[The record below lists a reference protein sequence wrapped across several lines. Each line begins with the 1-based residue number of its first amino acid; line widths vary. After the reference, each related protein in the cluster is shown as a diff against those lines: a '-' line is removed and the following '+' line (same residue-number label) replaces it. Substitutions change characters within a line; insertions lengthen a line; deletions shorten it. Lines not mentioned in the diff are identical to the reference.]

1 MAKSKKKSGIP
12 FFKSIHFKIPIIFIL
27 TLLISLQIVGAY
39 FIRSLETEML
49 TSFDEQV
56 TSQTT
61 FLIDNIQ
68 TVMEDEDLSEEDK
81 ETQINAILRRFND
94 DSVLEIQLFDS
105 NGFLLA
111 TSNPTSQSFI
121 GQRTVDATIEETL
134 YTGIRS
140 ETTGYDA
147 TQEIRVKKFVTPIF
161 STASSGAMIGI
172 LNVSTNLETI
182 YNQVQNIVSLFLIAS
197 GISLVFTTGLA
208 VLISRQIINPLQKM
222 RDQTKQ
228 IAEGNYSTTLDINS
242 EDEMGQLAES
252 INYLSVR
259 VGDAQDLTEAER
271 QRLDSVLRHMTDGV
285 IATDRRGKITIINDR
300 SLNILNKTQEEVI
313 GESIIEVLDLSDRFS
328 FRELFDQHE
337 SILLNYGTAE
347 EETIIRAE
355 YSVIQRE
362 SGFISG
368 LVWVLTDITEHE
380 KIERDRKQFVS
391 NISHELRTP
400 LTSVRS
406 YSEALVDGAIKDE
419 AVAVEFLNVIQTET
433 DRMIR
438 MISDLLHLSRM
449 DAKQQVLNREL
460 VIFKDLVNHV
470 LDRFEMMLQSEDY
483 EGKNYIIKRELMEE
497 EVWVEIDQDKLIQV
511 IDNIMNNAIKYSPD
525 GGIIYVRLMST
536 HNQLVLSIQDQG
548 LGIPQDSIPH
558 LFDRFYRV
566 DKARSRA
573 QGGSGLGLSIAK
585 EEIEL
590 HNGKI
595 WVNSIENKGTTFFIS
610 LPFEEF
616 DSDEWAGEDEWT
628 GEDEWADEEEE

>member
-1 MAKSKKKSGIP
+1 MPKTRKKSGIP
-12 FFKSIHFKIPIIFIL
+12 FFKSIHFKIPVIFIL

-49 TSFDEQV
+49 TSFDDQV

-61 FLIDNIQ
+61 FIIDNIQ
-68 TVMEDEDLSEEDK
+68 SVMEDEDLNEDEK
-81 ETQINAILRRFND
+81 ETQVNSILRRFNN

-111 TSNPTSQSFI
+111 TSNPTSQAYI
-121 GQRTVDATIEETL
+121 GQRTVDEDIEETL

-140 ETTGYDA
+140 ETSGYDSN
-147 TQEIRVKKFVTPIF
+147 QEIRIKKFVTPIF

-172 LNVSTNLETI
+172 LNVTANLETI
-182 YNQVQNIVSLFLIAS
+182 YSQIQNIMSLFLIAS
-197 GISLVFTTGLA
+197 GISLVFTTVLA
-208 VLISRQIINPLQKM
+208 MLISSQIINPLQKM

-242 EDEMGQLAES
+242 EDEIGQLAES

-300 SLNILNKTQEEVI
+300 SLSILNKTQEEVI
-313 GESIIEVLDLSDRFS
+313 GESIIEALDLSDRFS

-337 SILLNYGTAE
+337 SILLNYANDEG
-347 EETIIRAE
+347 ETIIRAE

-380 KIERDRKQFVS
+380 KIEHDRKQFVS

-406 YSEALVDGAIKDE
+406 YSEASVDGAIKDE
-419 AVAVEFLNVIQTET
+419 KVAVEFLNVIQTET

-449 DAKQQVLNREL
+449 DAKQQVINREL
-460 VIFKDLVNHV
+460 IIFKDLVNHI
-470 LDRFEMMLQSEDY
+470 LDRFDMMLQSEDY

-525 GGIIYVRLMST
+525 GGTIYVRLMST

-548 LGIPQDSIPH
+548 LGIPQESIPH

-590 HNGKI
+590 HNGTI

-616 DSDEWAGEDEWT
+616 DSDDWA
-628 GEDEWADEEEE
+628 GEDEWADEE

>member
-1 MAKSKKKSGIP
+1 MPKTRKKSGIP
-12 FFKSIHFKIPIIFIL
+12 FFKSINFKIPVIFIL

-49 TSFDEQV
+49 TSFDDQI

-61 FLIDNIQ
+61 FIVDNIQ
-68 TVMEDEDLSEEDK
+68 TVMEDEDLNEDEK
-81 ETQINAILRRFND
+81 ETQVNSILRRFNN

-111 TSNPTSQSFI
+111 TSNPTSQAYI
-121 GQRTVDATIEETL
+121 GQRTVDEDIEETL

-140 ETTGYDA
+140 ETSGYDSN
-147 TQEIRVKKFVTPIF
+147 QEIRIKKFVTPIF

-172 LNVSTNLETI
+172 LNVTANLETI
-182 YNQVQNIVSLFLIAS
+182 YSQIQNIMSLFLIAS

-208 VLISRQIINPLQKM
+208 VLISSQIINPLQKM

-242 EDEMGQLAES
+242 EDEIGQLAES

-313 GESIIEVLDLSDRFS
+313 GESIIEALDLSDRFS

-337 SILLNYGTAE
+337 SILLNYANDEG
-347 EETIIRAE
+347 ETIIRAE

-419 AVAVEFLNVIQTET
+419 KVAVEFLNVIQTET

-449 DAKQQVLNREL
+449 DAKQQVINREL
-460 VIFKDLVNHV
+460 IIFKDLVNHI
-470 LDRFEMMLQSEDY
+470 LDRFDMMLQSEDY

-511 IDNIMNNAIKYSPD
+511 IDNIINNAIKYSPD
-525 GGIIYVRLMST
+525 GGTIYVRLMST

-548 LGIPQDSIPH
+548 LGIPQESIPH

-616 DSDEWAGEDEWT
+616 DSDDWA
-628 GEDEWADEEEE
+628 GEDEWADEAG

>member
-1 MAKSKKKSGIP
+1 MSKIRKKSGIP

-49 TSFDEQV
+49 TSFDDQV

-61 FLIDNIQ
+61 FIIDNIQ
-68 TVMEDEDLSEEDK
+68 TVMEDEDLNEDEK
-81 ETQINAILRRFND
+81 ETQVNSILRRFNN

-111 TSNPTSQSFI
+111 TSNPTSQAYI
-121 GQRTVDATIEETL
+121 GQRTVDEDIEETL

-140 ETTGYDA
+140 ETSGFDA
-147 TQEIRVKKFVTPIF
+147 NQEIRIKKFVTPIF

-172 LNVSTNLETI
+172 LNVTANLETI
-182 YNQVQNIVSLFLIAS
+182 YSQIQNIMSLFLIAS
-197 GISLVFTTGLA
+197 GISLIFTTGLS
-208 VLISRQIINPLQKM
+208 VLISSQIINPLQKM

-228 IAEGNYSTTLDINS
+228 IAEGNYSTTLDINA
-242 EDEMGQLAES
+242 EDEIGQLAES

-313 GESIIEVLDLSDRFS
+313 GESIIEALDLSDRFS

-337 SILLNYGTAE
+337 SILLNYANDEG
-347 EETIIRAE
+347 ETIIRAE

-419 AVAVEFLNVIQTET
+419 KVAVEFLSVIQTET

-449 DAKQQVLNREL
+449 DAKQQVVNREL
-460 VIFKDLVNHV
+460 IIFKDLINHI
-470 LDRFEMMLQSEDY
+470 LDRFDMMLQSDDY
-483 EGKNYIIKRELMEE
+483 EGKNYTIKRELMEE

-525 GGIIYVRLMST
+525 GGTIYVRLMST

-548 LGIPQDSIPH
+548 LGIPQESIPH

-610 LPFEEF
+610 LPFEEI
-616 DSDEWAGEDEWT
+616 DSEDWA
-628 GEDEWADEEEE
+628 GEDEWADEEE

>member
-1 MAKSKKKSGIP
+1 MPNTRKKTGIP
-12 FFKSIHFKIPIIFIL
+12 FFKSIHFKIPVIFIL

-49 TSFDEQV
+49 TSFDDQV
-56 TSQTT
+56 NSQTT
-61 FLIDNIQ
+61 FIIDNIQ
-68 TVMEDEDLSEEDK
+68 TVMEDEDLNEDEK
-81 ETQINAILRRFND
+81 ETQVNSILRRFNN

-111 TSNPTSQSFI
+111 TSNPTSQAYI
-121 GQRTVDATIEETL
+121 GQRTVDEDIEETL

-140 ETTGYDA
+140 ETSGYDSN
-147 TQEIRVKKFVTPIF
+147 QEIRIKKFVTPIF

-172 LNVSTNLETI
+172 LNVTANLESI
-182 YNQVQNIVSLFLIAS
+182 YSQIQNIMSLFLIAS

-208 VLISRQIINPLQKM
+208 VLISSQIINPLQKM

-242 EDEMGQLAES
+242 EDEIGQLAES

-285 IATDRRGKITIINDR
+285 VATDRRGKITIINDR
-300 SLNILNKTQEEVI
+300 SLSILNKTQEEVI
-313 GESIIEVLDLSDRFS
+313 GESIIEALDLSERFS
-328 FRELFDQHE
+328 FRELFDQHD
-337 SILLNYGTAE
+337 SILLNYANDEG
-347 EETIIRAE
+347 ETIIRAE

-419 AVAVEFLNVIQTET
+419 KVAVEFLNVIQTET

-449 DAKQQVLNREL
+449 DAKQQVINREL
-460 VIFKDLVNHV
+460 IIFKDLVNHI
-470 LDRFEMMLQSEDY
+470 LDRFDMMLQSEDY

-525 GGIIYVRLMST
+525 GGTIYVRLMST

-548 LGIPQDSIPH
+548 LGIPQESIPH

-590 HNGKI
+590 HNGTI

-616 DSDEWAGEDEWT
+616 DSDDWA
-628 GEDEWADEEEE
+628 GEDEWADEEE

>member
-1 MAKSKKKSGIP
+1 MPKTRKKSGIP
-12 FFKSIHFKIPIIFIL
+12 FFKSIHFKIPVIFIL

-49 TSFDEQV
+49 TSFDDQV

-61 FLIDNIQ
+61 FIIDNIQ
-68 TVMEDEDLSEEDK
+68 SVMEDEDLNEDEK
-81 ETQINAILRRFND
+81 ETQVNSILRRFNN

-111 TSNPTSQSFI
+111 TSNPTSQAYI
-121 GQRTVDATIEETL
+121 GQRTVDEDIEETL

-140 ETTGYDA
+140 ETSGYDSN
-147 TQEIRVKKFVTPIF
+147 QEIRIKKFVTPIF

-172 LNVSTNLETI
+172 LNMSANLETI
-182 YNQVQNIVSLFLIAS
+182 YSQIQNIMTLFLIAS

-208 VLISRQIINPLQKM
+208 MLISSQIINPLQKM

-242 EDEMGQLAES
+242 EDEIGQLAES

-300 SLNILNKTQEEVI
+300 SLSILNKTQEEVI
-313 GESIIEVLDLSDRFS
+313 GESIIEALDLSDRFS

-337 SILLNYGTAE
+337 SILLNYANDEG
-347 EETIIRAE
+347 ETIIRAE

-419 AVAVEFLNVIQTET
+419 KVAVEFLNVIQTET

-449 DAKQQVLNREL
+449 DAKQQVINREL
-460 VIFKDLVNHV
+460 IIFKDLVNHI
-470 LDRFEMMLQSEDY
+470 LDRFDMMLQSEDY

-525 GGIIYVRLMST
+525 GGTIYVRLMST

-548 LGIPQDSIPH
+548 LGIPQESIPH

-590 HNGKI
+590 HNGTI

-616 DSDEWAGEDEWT
+616 DSDDWA
-628 GEDEWADEEEE
+628 GEDEWADEE

>member
-1 MAKSKKKSGIP
+1 MPKTRKKSGIP
-12 FFKSIHFKIPIIFIL
+12 FFKSIHFKIPVIFIL

-49 TSFDEQV
+49 TSFDDQV

-61 FLIDNIQ
+61 FIIDNIQ
-68 TVMEDEDLSEEDK
+68 TVMEDEDLNEDEK
-81 ETQINAILRRFND
+81 ETQVNSILRRFNN

-111 TSNPTSQSFI
+111 TSNPTSQAYI
-121 GQRTVDATIEETL
+121 GQRTVDEDIEETL

-140 ETTGYDA
+140 ETSGYDSN
-147 TQEIRVKKFVTPIF
+147 QEIRIKKFVTPIF

-172 LNVSTNLETI
+172 LNVTANLETI
-182 YNQVQNIVSLFLIAS
+182 YSQIQNIMSLFLIAS

-208 VLISRQIINPLQKM
+208 VLISSQIINPLQKM

-242 EDEMGQLAES
+242 EDEIGQLAES

-300 SLNILNKTQEEVI
+300 SLSILNKTQEEVI
-313 GESIIEVLDLSDRFS
+313 GESIIEALDLSDRFS

-337 SILLNYGTAE
+337 SILLNYANDDG
-347 EETIIRAE
+347 ETIIRAE

-419 AVAVEFLNVIQTET
+419 KVAVEFLNVIQTET

-449 DAKQQVLNREL
+449 DAKQQVINREL
-460 VIFKDLVNHV
+460 IIFKDLVNHI
-470 LDRFEMMLQSEDY
+470 LDRFDMMLQSENY

-525 GGIIYVRLMST
+525 GGTIYVRLMST

-548 LGIPQDSIPH
+548 LGIPQESIPH

-590 HNGKI
+590 HNGTI

-616 DSDEWAGEDEWT
+616 DSDDWA
-628 GEDEWADEEEE
+628 GEDEWADEAE

>member
-1 MAKSKKKSGIP
+1 MPKTRKKSGIP
-12 FFKSIHFKIPIIFIL
+12 FFKSIHFKIPVIFIL

-49 TSFDEQV
+49 TSFDDQI

-61 FLIDNIQ
+61 FIVDNIQ
-68 TVMEDEDLSEEDK
+68 TVMEDEDLNEDEK
-81 ETQINAILRRFND
+81 ETQVNSILRRFNN

-111 TSNPTSQSFI
+111 TSNPTSQAYI
-121 GQRTVDATIEETL
+121 GQRTVDEDIEETL

-140 ETTGYDA
+140 ETSGYDSN
-147 TQEIRVKKFVTPIF
+147 QEIRIKKFVTPIF

-172 LNVSTNLETI
+172 LNVTANLETI
-182 YNQVQNIVSLFLIAS
+182 YSQIQNIMSLFLIAS

-208 VLISRQIINPLQKM
+208 VLISSQIINPLQKM

-242 EDEMGQLAES
+242 EDEIGQLAES

-313 GESIIEVLDLSDRFS
+313 GESIIEALDLSDRFS
-328 FRELFDQHE
+328 FRELFDHHE
-337 SILLNYGTAE
+337 SILLNYANDEG
-347 EETIIRAE
+347 ETIIRAE

-419 AVAVEFLNVIQTET
+419 KVAVEFLNVIQTET

-449 DAKQQVLNREL
+449 DAKQQVINREL
-460 VIFKDLVNHV
+460 IIFKDLVNHI
-470 LDRFEMMLQSEDY
+470 LDRFDMMLQSEDY

-511 IDNIMNNAIKYSPD
+511 IDNIINNAIKYSPD
-525 GGIIYVRLMST
+525 GGTIYVRLMST

-548 LGIPQDSIPH
+548 LGIPQESIPH

-616 DSDEWAGEDEWT
+616 DSDDWA
-628 GEDEWADEEEE
+628 GEDEWADEAG

>member
-1 MAKSKKKSGIP
+1 MPKTRKKSGIP
-12 FFKSIHFKIPIIFIL
+12 FFKSIHFKIPVIFIL

-49 TSFDEQV
+49 TSFDDQV

-61 FLIDNIQ
+61 FIIDNIQ
-68 TVMEDEDLSEEDK
+68 SVMEDEDLNEDEK
-81 ETQINAILRRFND
+81 ETQVNSILRRFNN

-111 TSNPTSQSFI
+111 TSNPTSQAYI
-121 GQRTVDATIEETL
+121 GQRTVDEDIEETL

-140 ETTGYDA
+140 ETSGYDSN
-147 TQEIRVKKFVTPIF
+147 QEIRIKKFVTPIF

-172 LNVSTNLETI
+172 LNVSANLETI
-182 YNQVQNIVSLFLIAS
+182 YSQIQNIMSLFLIAS

-208 VLISRQIINPLQKM
+208 MLISSQIINPLQKM

-242 EDEMGQLAES
+242 EDEIGQLAES

-300 SLNILNKTQEEVI
+300 SLSILNKTQEEVI
-313 GESIIEVLDLSDRFS
+313 GESIIEALDLSDRFS

-337 SILLNYGTAE
+337 SILLNYANDEG
-347 EETIIRAE
+347 ETIIRAE

-419 AVAVEFLNVIQTET
+419 KVAVEFLNVIQTET

-449 DAKQQVLNREL
+449 DAKQQVINREL
-460 VIFKDLVNHV
+460 IIFKDLVNHI
-470 LDRFEMMLQSEDY
+470 LDRFDMMLQSEDY

-525 GGIIYVRLMST
+525 GGTIYVRLMST

-548 LGIPQDSIPH
+548 LGIPQESIPH

-590 HNGKI
+590 HNGTI

-616 DSDEWAGEDEWT
+616 DSDDWAGEDEWT
-628 GEDEWADEEEE
+628 DEE

>member
-1 MAKSKKKSGIP
+1 MPKTRKKSGIP
-12 FFKSIHFKIPIIFIL
+12 FFKSIHFKIPVIFIL

-49 TSFDEQV
+49 TSFDDQV

-61 FLIDNIQ
+61 FIIDNIQ
-68 TVMEDEDLSEEDK
+68 SVMEDEDLNEDEK
-81 ETQINAILRRFND
+81 ETQVNSILRRFNN

-111 TSNPTSQSFI
+111 TSNPTSQAYI
-121 GQRTVDATIEETL
+121 GQRTVDEDIEETL

-140 ETTGYDA
+140 ETSGYDSN
-147 TQEIRVKKFVTPIF
+147 QEIRIKKFVTPIF

-172 LNVSTNLETI
+172 LNVSANLETI
-182 YNQVQNIVSLFLIAS
+182 YSQIQNIMTLFLIAS

-208 VLISRQIINPLQKM
+208 MLISSQIINPLQKM

-242 EDEMGQLAES
+242 EDEIGQLAES

-300 SLNILNKTQEEVI
+300 SLSILNKTQEEVI
-313 GESIIEVLDLSDRFS
+313 GESIIEALDLSDRFS

-337 SILLNYGTAE
+337 SILLNYANDEG
-347 EETIIRAE
+347 ETIIRAE

-419 AVAVEFLNVIQTET
+419 KVAVEFLNVIQTET

-449 DAKQQVLNREL
+449 DAKQQVINREL
-460 VIFKDLVNHV
+460 IIFKDLVNHI
-470 LDRFEMMLQSEDY
+470 LDRFDMMLQSEDY

-511 IDNIMNNAIKYSPD
+511 IDNIINNAIKYSPD
-525 GGIIYVRLMST
+525 GGTIYVRLMST

-548 LGIPQDSIPH
+548 LGIPQESIPH

-616 DSDEWAGEDEWT
+616 DSDDWA
-628 GEDEWADEEEE
+628 GEDEWADEAG

>member
-1 MAKSKKKSGIP
+1 MPKPRKKSGIP
-12 FFKSIHFKIPIIFIL
+12 FFKSIHFKIPVIFIL

-49 TSFDEQV
+49 TSFDDQV

-61 FLIDNIQ
+61 FIIDNIQ
-68 TVMEDEDLSEEDK
+68 TVMEDEDLNEDEK
-81 ETQINAILRRFND
+81 ETQVNSILRRFNN

-111 TSNPTSQSFI
+111 TSNPTSQAYV
-121 GQRTVDATIEETL
+121 GQRTVDEDIEETL

-140 ETTGYDA
+140 ETSGYDSN
-147 TQEIRVKKFVTPIF
+147 QEIRIKKFVTPIF

-172 LNVSTNLETI
+172 LNVTANLETI
-182 YNQVQNIVSLFLIAS
+182 YSQIQNIMSLFLIAS

-208 VLISRQIINPLQKM
+208 VLISSQIINPLQKM

-242 EDEMGQLAES
+242 EDEIGQLAES

-300 SLNILNKTQEEVI
+300 SLSILNKTQEEVI
-313 GESIIEVLDLSDRFS
+313 GESIIEALDLSDRFS

-337 SILLNYGTAE
+337 SILLNYANDDG
-347 EETIIRAE
+347 ETIIRAE

-419 AVAVEFLNVIQTET
+419 KVAVEFLNVIQTET

-449 DAKQQVLNREL
+449 DAKQQVINREL
-460 VIFKDLVNHV
+460 IIFKDLVNHI
-470 LDRFEMMLQSEDY
+470 LDRFDMMLQSEDY

-525 GGIIYVRLMST
+525 GGTIYVRLMST

-548 LGIPQDSIPH
+548 LGIPQESIPH

-590 HNGKI
+590 HNGTI

-616 DSDEWAGEDEWT
+616 DSDDWA
-628 GEDEWADEEEE
+628 GEDEWADEAE

>member
-1 MAKSKKKSGIP
+1 MKIISKIYCIR
-12 FFKSIHFKIPIIFIL
+12 FFKSIHFKIPVIFIL

-49 TSFDEQV
+49 TSFDDQV

-61 FLIDNIQ
+61 FIIDNIQ
-68 TVMEDEDLSEEDK
+68 SVMEDEDLNEDEK
-81 ETQINAILRRFND
+81 ETQVNSILRRFNN

-111 TSNPTSQSFI
+111 TSNPTSQAYI
-121 GQRTVDATIEETL
+121 GQRTMDEDIEETL

-140 ETTGYDA
+140 ETSGYDSN
-147 TQEIRVKKFVTPIF
+147 QEIRIKKFVTPIF

-172 LNVSTNLETI
+172 LNVSANLETI
-182 YNQVQNIVSLFLIAS
+182 YSQIQNIMSLFLIAS

-208 VLISRQIINPLQKM
+208 MLISSQIINPLQKM

-242 EDEMGQLAES
+242 EDEIGQLAES

-300 SLNILNKTQEEVI
+300 SLSILNKTQEEVI
-313 GESIIEVLDLSDRFS
+313 GESIIEALDLSDRFS

-337 SILLNYGTAE
+337 SILLNYANDEG
-347 EETIIRAE
+347 ETIIRAE

-419 AVAVEFLNVIQTET
+419 KVAVEFLNVIQTET

-449 DAKQQVLNREL
+449 DAKQQVINREL
-460 VIFKDLVNHV
+460 IIFKDLVNHI
-470 LDRFEMMLQSEDY
+470 LDRFDMMLQSEDY

-525 GGIIYVRLMST
+525 GGTIYVRLMST

-548 LGIPQDSIPH
+548 LGIPQESIPH

-590 HNGKI
+590 HNGTI

-616 DSDEWAGEDEWT
+616 DSDDWA
-628 GEDEWADEEEE
+628 GEDEWADEE

>member
-1 MAKSKKKSGIP
+1 MPKIRKKSGIP
-12 FFKSIHFKIPIIFIL
+12 FFKSIHFKIPVIFIL

-49 TSFDEQV
+49 TSFDDQL

-61 FLIDNIQ
+61 FIIDNIQ
-68 TVMEDEDLSEEDK
+68 SVMEDEDLNEDEK
-81 ETQINAILRRFND
+81 ETQVNSILRRFNNG
-94 DSVLEIQLFDS
+94 SVLEIQLFDS

-111 TSNPTSQSFI
+111 TSNPTSQAYI
-121 GQRTVDATIEETL
+121 GQRTVDEDIEETL

-140 ETTGYDA
+140 ETSGYDSN
-147 TQEIRVKKFVTPIF
+147 QEIRIKKFVTPIF

-172 LNVSTNLETI
+172 LNVSANLETI
-182 YNQVQNIVSLFLIAS
+182 YSQIQNIMSLFLIAS

-208 VLISRQIINPLQKM
+208 MLISSQIINPLQKM

-242 EDEMGQLAES
+242 EDEIGQLAES

-313 GESIIEVLDLSDRFS
+313 GESIIEALDLSDRFS

-337 SILLNYGTAE
+337 SILLNYANDEG
-347 EETIIRAE
+347 ETIIRAE

-419 AVAVEFLNVIQTET
+419 KVAVEFLNVIQTET

-449 DAKQQVLNREL
+449 DAKQQVINREL
-460 VIFKDLVNHV
+460 IIFKDLVNHI
-470 LDRFEMMLQSEDY
+470 LDRFDMMLQSEDY

-525 GGIIYVRLMST
+525 GGTIYVRLMST

-548 LGIPQDSIPH
+548 LGIPQESIPH

-590 HNGKI
+590 HNGTI

-616 DSDEWAGEDEWT
+616 DSDDWA
-628 GEDEWADEEEE
+628 GEDEWADEE

>member
-1 MAKSKKKSGIP
+1 MPNTRKKTGIP
-12 FFKSIHFKIPIIFIL
+12 FFKSIHFKIPVIFIL

-49 TSFDEQV
+49 TSFDDQV
-56 TSQTT
+56 NSQTT
-61 FLIDNIQ
+61 FIIDNIQ
-68 TVMEDEDLSEEDK
+68 TVMEDEDLNEDEK
-81 ETQINAILRRFND
+81 ETQVNSILRRFNN

-111 TSNPTSQSFI
+111 TSNPTSQAYI
-121 GQRTVDATIEETL
+121 GQRTVDEDIEETL

-140 ETTGYDA
+140 ETSGYDSN
-147 TQEIRVKKFVTPIF
+147 QEIRIKKFVIPIF

-172 LNVSTNLETI
+172 LNVTANLETI
-182 YNQVQNIVSLFLIAS
+182 YSQIQNIMSLFLIAS

-208 VLISRQIINPLQKM
+208 VLISSQIINPLQKM

-242 EDEMGQLAES
+242 EDEIGQLAES

-300 SLNILNKTQEEVI
+300 SLSILNKTQEEVI
-313 GESIIEVLDLSDRFS
+313 GESIIEALDLSERFS
-328 FRELFDQHE
+328 FRELFDQHD
-337 SILLNYGTAE
+337 SILLNYANDEG
-347 EETIIRAE
+347 ETIIRAE

-419 AVAVEFLNVIQTET
+419 KVAVEFLNVIQTET

-449 DAKQQVLNREL
+449 DAKQQVINREL
-460 VIFKDLVNHV
+460 IIFKDLVNHI
-470 LDRFEMMLQSEDY
+470 LDRFDMMLQSEDY

-525 GGIIYVRLMST
+525 GGTIYVRLMST

-548 LGIPQDSIPH
+548 LGIPQESIPH

-590 HNGKI
+590 HNGTI

-616 DSDEWAGEDEWT
+616 DSDDWA
-628 GEDEWADEEEE
+628 GEDEWADEEE

>member
-1 MAKSKKKSGIP
+1 MPKIRKKSGIP
-12 FFKSIHFKIPIIFIL
+12 FFKSIHFKIPVIFIL

-49 TSFDEQV
+49 TSFDDQV

-61 FLIDNIQ
+61 FIIDNIQ
-68 TVMEDEDLSEEDK
+68 SVMEDEDLNEDEK
-81 ETQINAILRRFND
+81 ETQVNSILRRFNN

-111 TSNPTSQSFI
+111 TSNPTSQAYI
-121 GQRTVDATIEETL
+121 GQRTVDEDIEETL

-140 ETTGYDA
+140 ETSGYDSN
-147 TQEIRVKKFVTPIF
+147 QEIRIKKFVTPIF

-172 LNVSTNLETI
+172 LNVTANLETI
-182 YNQVQNIVSLFLIAS
+182 YSQIQNIMSLFLIAS

-208 VLISRQIINPLQKM
+208 VLISSQIINPLQKM

-242 EDEMGQLAES
+242 EDEIGQLAES

-300 SLNILNKTQEEVI
+300 SLSILNKTQEEVI
-313 GESIIEVLDLSDRFS
+313 GESIIEALDLSERFS
-328 FRELFDQHE
+328 FRELFDQHD
-337 SILLNYGTAE
+337 SILLNYANDEG
-347 EETIIRAE
+347 ETIIRAE

-419 AVAVEFLNVIQTET
+419 KVAVEFLNVIQTET

-449 DAKQQVLNREL
+449 DAKQQVINREL
-460 VIFKDLVNHV
+460 IIFKDLVNHI
-470 LDRFEMMLQSEDY
+470 LDRFDMMLQSEDY

-525 GGIIYVRLMST
+525 GGTIYVRLMST

-548 LGIPQDSIPH
+548 LGIPQESIPH

-590 HNGKI
+590 HNGTI

-616 DSDEWAGEDEWT
+616 DSDDWA
-628 GEDEWADEEEE
+628 GEDEWADEEE

>member
-1 MAKSKKKSGIP
+1 MPKTRKKSGIP
-12 FFKSIHFKIPIIFIL
+12 FFKSIHFKIPVIFIL

-49 TSFDEQV
+49 TSFDDQV

-61 FLIDNIQ
+61 FIIDNIQ
-68 TVMEDEDLSEEDK
+68 SVMEDEDLNEDEK
-81 ETQINAILRRFND
+81 ETQVNSILRRFNN

-111 TSNPTSQSFI
+111 TSNPTSQAYI
-121 GQRTVDATIEETL
+121 GQRTVDEDIEETL

-140 ETTGYDA
+140 ETSGYDSN
-147 TQEIRVKKFVTPIF
+147 QEIRIKKFVTPIF

-172 LNVSTNLETI
+172 LNVTANLETI
-182 YNQVQNIVSLFLIAS
+182 YSQIQNIISLFLIAS
-197 GISLVFTTGLA
+197 GISLVFTTVLA
-208 VLISRQIINPLQKM
+208 MLISSQIINPLQKM

-242 EDEMGQLAES
+242 EDEIGQLAES

-313 GESIIEVLDLSDRFS
+313 GESIIEALDLSDRFS

-337 SILLNYGTAE
+337 SILLNYANDEG
-347 EETIIRAE
+347 ETIIRAE

-419 AVAVEFLNVIQTET
+419 KVAVEFLNVIQTET

-449 DAKQQVLNREL
+449 DAKQQVINREL
-460 VIFKDLVNHV
+460 IIFKDLVNHI
-470 LDRFEMMLQSEDY
+470 LDRFDMMLQSEDY

-525 GGIIYVRLMST
+525 GGTIYVRLMST

-548 LGIPQDSIPH
+548 LGIPQESIPH

-590 HNGKI
+590 HNGTI

-616 DSDEWAGEDEWT
+616 DSDDWA
-628 GEDEWADEEEE
+628 GEDEWADEE

>member
-1 MAKSKKKSGIP
+1 MPKIRKKSGIP
-12 FFKSIHFKIPIIFIL
+12 FFKSIHFKIPVIFIL

-49 TSFDEQV
+49 TSFDDQV
-56 TSQTT
+56 NSQTT
-61 FLIDNIQ
+61 FIIDNIQ
-68 TVMEDEDLSEEDK
+68 TVMEDEDLNEDEK
-81 ETQINAILRRFND
+81 ETQVNSILRRFNN

-111 TSNPTSQSFI
+111 TSNPTSQAYI
-121 GQRTVDATIEETL
+121 GQRTVDEDIEETL

-140 ETTGYDA
+140 ETSGYDSN
-147 TQEIRVKKFVTPIF
+147 QEIRIKKFVTPIF

-172 LNVSTNLETI
+172 LNVSANLETI
-182 YNQVQNIVSLFLIAS
+182 YSQIQNIMSLFLIAS

-208 VLISRQIINPLQKM
+208 MLISSQIINPLQKM

-242 EDEMGQLAES
+242 EDEIGQLAES

-300 SLNILNKTQEEVI
+300 SLSILNKTQEEVI
-313 GESIIEVLDLSDRFS
+313 GESIIEALDLSDRFS

-337 SILLNYGTAE
+337 SILLNYANDEG
-347 EETIIRAE
+347 ETIIRAE

-419 AVAVEFLNVIQTET
+419 KVAVEFLNVIQTET

-449 DAKQQVLNREL
+449 DAKQQVINREL
-460 VIFKDLVNHV
+460 IIFKDLVNHI
-470 LDRFEMMLQSEDY
+470 LDRFDMMLQSEDY

-525 GGIIYVRLMST
+525 GGTIYVRLMST

-548 LGIPQDSIPH
+548 LGIPQESIPH

-590 HNGKI
+590 HNGTI

-616 DSDEWAGEDEWT
+616 DSDDWA
-628 GEDEWADEEEE
+628 GEDEWADEE

>member
-1 MAKSKKKSGIP
+1 MPNTRKKTGIP
-12 FFKSIHFKIPIIFIL
+12 FFKSIHFKIPVIFIL

-49 TSFDEQV
+49 TSFDDQV
-56 TSQTT
+56 NSQTT
-61 FLIDNIQ
+61 FIIDNIQ
-68 TVMEDEDLSEEDK
+68 TVMEDEDLNEDEK
-81 ETQINAILRRFND
+81 ETQVNSILRRFNN

-111 TSNPTSQSFI
+111 TSNPTSQAYI
-121 GQRTVDATIEETL
+121 GQRTVDEDIEETL

-140 ETTGYDA
+140 ETSGYDSN
-147 TQEIRVKKFVTPIF
+147 QEIRIKKFVTPIF

-172 LNVSTNLETI
+172 LNVTANLESI
-182 YNQVQNIVSLFLIAS
+182 YSQIQNIMSLFLIAS

-208 VLISRQIINPLQKM
+208 VLISSQIINPLQKM

-242 EDEMGQLAES
+242 EDEIGQLAES

-300 SLNILNKTQEEVI
+300 SLSILNKTQEEVI
-313 GESIIEVLDLSDRFS
+313 GESIIEALDLSERFS
-328 FRELFDQHE
+328 FRELFDQHD
-337 SILLNYGTAE
+337 SILLNYANDEG
-347 EETIIRAE
+347 ETIIRAE

-419 AVAVEFLNVIQTET
+419 KVAVEFLNVIQTET

-449 DAKQQVLNREL
+449 DAKQQVINREL
-460 VIFKDLVNHV
+460 IIFKDLVNHI
-470 LDRFEMMLQSEDY
+470 LDRFDMMLQSEDY

-511 IDNIMNNAIKYSPD
+511 IDKIMNNAIKYSQD
-525 GGIIYVRLMST
+525 GGTIYVRLMST

-548 LGIPQDSIPH
+548 LGIPQESIPH

-590 HNGKI
+590 HNGTI
-595 WVNSIENKGTTFFIS
+595 WVNSIENKGTNFFIS

-616 DSDEWAGEDEWT
+616 DSDDWA
-628 GEDEWADEEEE
+628 GEDEWADEE

>member
-1 MAKSKKKSGIP
+1 MPKTRKKSGIP
-12 FFKSIHFKIPIIFIL
+12 FFKSIHFKIPVIFIL

-49 TSFDEQV
+49 TSFDDQI

-61 FLIDNIQ
+61 FIVDNIQ
-68 TVMEDEDLSEEDK
+68 TVMEDEDLNEDEK
-81 ETQINAILRRFND
+81 ETQVNSILRRFNN

-111 TSNPTSQSFI
+111 TSNPTSQAYI
-121 GQRTVDATIEETL
+121 GQRTVDEDIEETL

-140 ETTGYDA
+140 ETSGYDSN
-147 TQEIRVKKFVTPIF
+147 QEIRIKKFVTPIF

-172 LNVSTNLETI
+172 LNVTANLETI
-182 YNQVQNIVSLFLIAS
+182 YSQIQNIMSLFLIAS

-208 VLISRQIINPLQKM
+208 VLISSQIINPLQKM

-242 EDEMGQLAES
+242 EDEIGQLAES

-313 GESIIEVLDLSDRFS
+313 GESIIEALDLSDRFS

-337 SILLNYGTAE
+337 SILLNYANDEG
-347 EETIIRAE
+347 ETIIRAE

-419 AVAVEFLNVIQTET
+419 KVAVEFLNVIQTET

-449 DAKQQVLNREL
+449 DAKQQVINREL
-460 VIFKDLVNHV
+460 IIFKDLVNHI
-470 LDRFEMMLQSEDY
+470 LDRFDMMLQSEDY

-525 GGIIYVRLMST
+525 GGTIYVRLMST

-548 LGIPQDSIPH
+548 LGIPQESIPH

-616 DSDEWAGEDEWT
+616 DSDDWA
-628 GEDEWADEEEE
+628 GEDEWADEAG

>member
-1 MAKSKKKSGIP
+1 MPKTRKKSGIP
-12 FFKSIHFKIPIIFIL
+12 FFKSIHFKIPVIFIL

-49 TSFDEQV
+49 TSFDDQV

-61 FLIDNIQ
+61 FIIDNIQ
-68 TVMEDEDLSEEDK
+68 SVMEDEDLNEDEK
-81 ETQINAILRRFND
+81 ETQVNSILRRFNN

-111 TSNPTSQSFI
+111 TSNPTSQAYI
-121 GQRTVDATIEETL
+121 GQRTVDEDIEETL

-140 ETTGYDA
+140 ETSGYDSN
-147 TQEIRVKKFVTPIF
+147 QEIRIKKFVTPIF

-172 LNVSTNLETI
+172 LNLSANLETI
-182 YNQVQNIVSLFLIAS
+182 YSQIQNIMSLFLIAS

-208 VLISRQIINPLQKM
+208 MLISSQIINPLQKM

-242 EDEMGQLAES
+242 EDEIGQLAES

-300 SLNILNKTQEEVI
+300 SLSILNKTQEEVI
-313 GESIIEVLDLSDRFS
+313 GESIIEALDLSDRFS

-337 SILLNYGTAE
+337 SILLNYANDEG
-347 EETIIRAE
+347 ETIIRAE

-419 AVAVEFLNVIQTET
+419 KIAVEFLNVIQTET

-449 DAKQQVLNREL
+449 DAKQQVINREL
-460 VIFKDLVNHV
+460 IIFKDLVNHI
-470 LDRFEMMLQSEDY
+470 LDRFDMMLQSEDY

-525 GGIIYVRLMST
+525 GGTIYVRLMST

-548 LGIPQDSIPH
+548 LGIPQESIPH

-590 HNGKI
+590 HNGTI

-616 DSDEWAGEDEWT
+616 DSDDWA
-628 GEDEWADEEEE
+628 GEDEWADEEE

>member
-616 DSDEWAGEDEWT
+616 DSDEWAGEDEW
-628 GEDEWADEEEE
+628 ADEEEE

>member
-1 MAKSKKKSGIP
+1 MPKTRKKSGIP
-12 FFKSIHFKIPIIFIL
+12 FFRSIHFKIPVIFIL

-49 TSFDEQV
+49 TSFDDQL

-61 FLIDNIQ
+61 FIIDNIQ
-68 TVMEDEDLSEEDK
+68 SVMEDEDLNEDEK
-81 ETQINAILRRFND
+81 ETQVNSILRRFNNG
-94 DSVLEIQLFDS
+94 SVLEIQLFDS

-111 TSNPTSQSFI
+111 TSNPTSQAYI
-121 GQRTVDATIEETL
+121 GQRTVDEDIEETL
-134 YTGIRS
+134 FTGIRS
-140 ETTGYDA
+140 ETSGYDSN
-147 TQEIRVKKFVTPIF
+147 QEIRIKKFVTPIF
-161 STASSGAMIGI
+161 SMASSGAMIGI
-172 LNVSTNLETI
+172 LNVSANLETI
-182 YNQVQNIVSLFLIAS
+182 YSQIQNIMSLFLIAS

-208 VLISRQIINPLQKM
+208 ILISSQIINPLQKM

-242 EDEMGQLAES
+242 EDEIGQLAES

-300 SLNILNKTQEEVI
+300 SLSILNKTQEEVI
-313 GESIIEVLDLSDRFS
+313 GESIIEALDLSDRFS

-337 SILLNYGTAE
+337 SILLNYANDEG
-347 EETIIRAE
+347 ETIIRAE

-419 AVAVEFLNVIQTET
+419 KVAVEFLNVIQTET

-449 DAKQQVLNREL
+449 DAKQQVINREL
-460 VIFKDLVNHV
+460 IIFKDLVNHI
-470 LDRFEMMLQSEDY
+470 LDRFDMMLQSEDY

-525 GGIIYVRLMST
+525 GGTIYVRLMST

-548 LGIPQDSIPH
+548 LGIPQESIPH

-590 HNGKI
+590 HNGTI

-616 DSDEWAGEDEWT
+616 DSDDWA
-628 GEDEWADEEEE
+628 GEDEWADEE

>member
-1 MAKSKKKSGIP
+1 MPKTRKKSGIP
-12 FFKSIHFKIPIIFIL
+12 FFKSIHFKIPVIFIL

-49 TSFDEQV
+49 TSFDDQI

-61 FLIDNIQ
+61 FIVDNIQ
-68 TVMEDEDLSEEDK
+68 TVMEDEDLNEDEK
-81 ETQINAILRRFND
+81 ETQVNSILRRFNN

-111 TSNPTSQSFI
+111 TSNPTSQAYI
-121 GQRTVDATIEETL
+121 GQRTVDEDIEETL

-140 ETTGYDA
+140 ETSGYDSN
-147 TQEIRVKKFVTPIF
+147 QEIRIKKFVTPIF

-172 LNVSTNLETI
+172 LNVTANLETI
-182 YNQVQNIVSLFLIAS
+182 YSQIQNIMSLFLIAS

-208 VLISRQIINPLQKM
+208 VLISSQIINPLQKM

-242 EDEMGQLAES
+242 EDEIGQLAES

-313 GESIIEVLDLSDRFS
+313 GESIIEALDLSDRFS

-337 SILLNYGTAE
+337 SILLNYANDEG
-347 EETIIRAE
+347 ETIIRAE

-419 AVAVEFLNVIQTET
+419 KVAVEFLNVIQTET

-449 DAKQQVLNREL
+449 DAKQQVINREL
-460 VIFKDLVNHV
+460 IIFKDLVNHI
-470 LDRFEMMLQSEDY
+470 LDRFALMLQSEDY
-483 EGKNYIIKRELMEE
+483 DGKN
-497 EVWVEIDQDKLIQV
+497 
-511 IDNIMNNAIKYSPD
+511 
-525 GGIIYVRLMST
+525 
-536 HNQLVLSIQDQG
+536 
-548 LGIPQDSIPH
+548 
-558 LFDRFYRV
+558 
-566 DKARSRA
+566 
-573 QGGSGLGLSIAK
+573 
-585 EEIEL
+585 
-590 HNGKI
+590 
-595 WVNSIENKGTTFFIS
+595 
-610 LPFEEF
+610 
-616 DSDEWAGEDEWT
+616 
-628 GEDEWADEEEE
+628 

>member
-1 MAKSKKKSGIP
+1 
-12 FFKSIHFKIPIIFIL
+12 
-27 TLLISLQIVGAY
+27 
-39 FIRSLETEML
+39 
-49 TSFDEQV
+49 
-56 TSQTT
+56 
-61 FLIDNIQ
+61 
-68 TVMEDEDLSEEDK
+68 MEDEDLNEDEK
-81 ETQINAILRRFND
+81 ETQVNSILRRFNNG
-94 DSVLEIQLFDS
+94 SVLEIQLFDS

-111 TSNPTSQSFI
+111 TSNPTSQAYI
-121 GQRTVDATIEETL
+121 GQRTVDEDIEETL

-140 ETTGYDA
+140 ETSGYDSN
-147 TQEIRVKKFVTPIF
+147 QEIRIKKFVTPIF

-172 LNVSTNLETI
+172 LNVSANLETI
-182 YNQVQNIVSLFLIAS
+182 YSQIQNIMSLFLIAS

-208 VLISRQIINPLQKM
+208 MLISSQIINPLQKM

-242 EDEMGQLAES
+242 EDEIGQLAES

-313 GESIIEVLDLSDRFS
+313 GESIIEALDLSDRFS

-337 SILLNYGTAE
+337 SILLNYANDEG
-347 EETIIRAE
+347 ETIIRAE

-419 AVAVEFLNVIQTET
+419 KVAVEFLNVIQTET

-449 DAKQQVLNREL
+449 DAKQQVINREL
-460 VIFKDLVNHV
+460 IIFKDLVNHI
-470 LDRFEMMLQSEDY
+470 LDRFDMMLQSEDY

-525 GGIIYVRLMST
+525 GGTIYVRLMST

-548 LGIPQDSIPH
+548 LGIPQESIPH

-590 HNGKI
+590 HNGTI

-616 DSDEWAGEDEWT
+616 DSDDWA
-628 GEDEWADEEEE
+628 GEDEWADEE

>member
-1 MAKSKKKSGIP
+1 MPKIRKKSGIP
-12 FFKSIHFKIPIIFIL
+12 FFKSIHFKIPVIFIL

-49 TSFDEQV
+49 TSFDDQI

-61 FLIDNIQ
+61 FIVDNIQ
-68 TVMEDEDLSEEDK
+68 TVMEDEDLNEDEK
-81 ETQINAILRRFND
+81 ETQVNSILRRFNN

-111 TSNPTSQSFI
+111 TSNPTSQAYI
-121 GQRTVDATIEETL
+121 GQRTVDEDIEETL

-140 ETTGYDA
+140 ETSGYDSN
-147 TQEIRVKKFVTPIF
+147 QEIRIKKFVTPIF

-172 LNVSTNLETI
+172 LNVTANLETI
-182 YNQVQNIVSLFLIAS
+182 YSQIQNIMSLFLIAS

-208 VLISRQIINPLQKM
+208 VLISSQIINPLQKM

-242 EDEMGQLAES
+242 EDEIGQLAES

-313 GESIIEVLDLSDRFS
+313 GESIIEALDLSDRFS

-337 SILLNYGTAE
+337 SILLNYANDEG
-347 EETIIRAE
+347 ETIIRAE

-419 AVAVEFLNVIQTET
+419 KVAVEFLNVIQTET

-449 DAKQQVLNREL
+449 DAKQQVINREL
-460 VIFKDLVNHV
+460 IIFKDLVNHI
-470 LDRFEMMLQSEDY
+470 LDRFDMMLQSEDY

-525 GGIIYVRLMST
+525 GGTIYVRLMST

-548 LGIPQDSIPH
+548 LGIPQESIPH

-616 DSDEWAGEDEWT
+616 DSDDWA
-628 GEDEWADEEEE
+628 GEDEWADEAE